1 MSQTLKSLLILK
13 VSDIMGTLILLIS
26 LVFVLVAL
34 VSTVIVN
41 ILVFFKVSGLYAN
54 VEVKNEPDKKLEE
67 EKEKTIEVE
76 LEDL

>member
-1 MSQTLKSLLILK
+1 
-13 VSDIMGTLILLIS
+13 MGTLILLIS

-41 ILVFFKVSGLYAN
+41 ILVFFKVSGLYAT
-54 VEVKNEPDKKLEE
+54 VEVKKNESEKLKE
-67 EKEKTIEVE
+67 EKEKTMEVE